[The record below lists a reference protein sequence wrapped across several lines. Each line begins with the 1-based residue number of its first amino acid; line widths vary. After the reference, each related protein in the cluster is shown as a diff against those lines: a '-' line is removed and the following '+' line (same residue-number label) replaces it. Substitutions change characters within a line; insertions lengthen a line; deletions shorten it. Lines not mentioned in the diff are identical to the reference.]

1 MISNLIRDVE
11 KSPNHEMVP
20 HLVNA
25 AWPKI
30 LEIPQAQDRKALMVE
45 TMIRV
50 RETRKRPR
58 KQKEKDSKVSKV
70 EVKELLDRIRMTISN
85 DEFQRTL
92 SRVNGSSDIE
102 KILARTYCFAILSN
116 QGMSAVNIATAL
128 GSKSEKNLISSSV
141 FQNAR
146 ALHQLIIRCNMHK
159 LTRIS
164 PTRDDLHSLLTNST
178 KIEEYLSNHPEEQ
191 AFWALQNVQNTLAW
205 FMGSN

>member
-11 KSPNHEMVP
+11 QSPNHEMVP
-20 HLVNA
+20 QLVNA

-30 LEIPQAQDRKALMVE
+30 VEIPQAQKKKDLMVE
-45 TMIRV
+45 TMVRV
-50 RETRKRPR
+50 WETRKRPR
-58 KQKEKDSKVSKV
+58 KHEKNSKVSKV

-116 QGMSAVNIATAL
+116 QGMSAINIATAL

-146 ALHQLIIRCNMHK
+146 ALHHLIIRCNMHK
-159 LTRIS
+159 LTRTS
-164 PTRDDLHSLLTNST
+164 PTRDDLHSLLTQST
-178 KIEEYLSNHPEEQ
+178 KIEEYLANHPEEQ
-191 AFWALQNVQNTLAW
+191 AFWSLQNVQNTLAW
-205 FMGSN
+205 FIGSN

>member
-11 KSPNHEMVP
+11 QSPNHEMVP
-20 HLVNA
+20 QLVNA
-25 AWPKI
+25 AWPRI
-30 LEIPQAQDRKALMVE
+30 VEIPQAQKKKDLMVE
-45 TMIRV
+45 TMVRV
-50 RETRKRPR
+50 WETRKRPR
-58 KQKEKDSKVSKV
+58 KHEKNSKVSKV

-116 QGMSAVNIATAL
+116 QGMSAMNIATAL

-146 ALHQLIIRCNMHK
+146 ALHHLIIRCNMHK

-164 PTRDDLHSLLTNST
+164 PTRDDLHSLLTQSA
-178 KIEEYLSNHPEEQ
+178 KIEEYLANHPEEQ
-191 AFWALQNVQNTLAW
+191 AFWGLQNVQNTLAW